1 MAAPPTD
8 AVTHAYERLVHLIE
22 LRQPSSSR
30 RLPTAAALSK
40 EIGVSRPVVLEALRQ
55 LAAEGRVAV
64 GQGAGGIWV
73 LSGQHE
79 GRKKRQKWARENAA
93 TIAAMAVLR
102 RILEPGIAR
111 YVAERGM
118 TERHLLEAKSLIAQM
133 RAAPT
138 ADREQ
143 LVSLDSQFH
152 LLIGRATRLQILRD
166 QLDQCRAWVAPMFE
180 FVNWPDGRED
190 QSNNDHAALL
200 DAIEAGDGD
209 EAEAVMVRHVALSVE
224 LVHTALRDIG
234 ATDFA
239 ELEETA

>member
-1 MAAPPTD
+1 MAAPATD
-8 AVTHAYERLVHLIE
+8 ALAHAYERLVHIIE
-22 LRQPSSSR
+22 LRQPSASR
-30 RLPTAAALSK
+30 RLPTAAALSR

-64 GQGAGGIWV
+64 AQGAGGIWV
-73 LSGQHE
+73 LSGQQE
-79 GRKKRQKWARENAA
+79 GRRKRQKWARENAP

-111 YVAERGM
+111 YVAERGISPQ
-118 TERHLLEAKSLIAQM
+118 HSLEARSLVAQM

-138 ADREQ
+138 TDREQ

-152 LLIGRATRLQILRD
+152 LLLGRATRLQVLRD

-190 QSNNDHAALL
+190 QSNDDHEALL
-200 DAIEAGDGD
+200 TAIEAGDGD

-234 ATDFA
+234 ATDFD
-239 ELEETA
+239 ELEDIA